1 MRDRVFL
8 KGEIMVRFA
17 TVAAVLAL
25 MAAPLVAQE
34 STEQLRQELEQLR
47 KEVDG
52 LKADRAQYESKE
64 VAGSAKVDAGSMAP
78 EGDSPIMTAL
88 KGTKLSGFVDAGYQ
102 VSFGNGLNGKVA
114 SPAPGL
120 MSTRVF
126 DERANSFYLNAV
138 QLNIERLAT
147 KDMIVGY
154 HFELAA
160 GHDVGIYNN
169 NGSEVGLQEG
179 WLQILAPVGSG
190 IDIRVG
196 KQAYLGGFEVIESKD
211 DFNYSRGLLFGF
223 IQPFTQTG
231 IRASYSFGDQLS
243 ATIGFSNSNNSTVGG
258 GADQYA
264 DNDNQKNVDLQLAFK
279 PTKDA
284 LVQMT
289 ITEGTDKANF
299 GQTTAGKFY
308 IFDIVASYTMDK
320 LIVGLNL
327 DWASANRIVNAV
339 PPPNT
344 VRFPLSGLAL
354 YGKYAWTDAM
364 ASALRW
370 EYFSDGKG
378 AFYGQQSGAGAPVGT
393 DSGTGARVWELT
405 LTQEMKV
412 ANQLI
417 LRVEVRTDNGNNH
430 IMSRDGKTSQGDT
443 TLGFEAIMPF

>member
-1 MRDRVFL
+1 
-8 KGEIMVRFA
+8 MVRFA
-17 TVAAVLAL
+17 TVAAVLAM

-34 STEQLRQELEQLR
+34 STEQLRKELDSLR

-64 VAGSAKVDAGSMAP
+64 VAGSSKVEEGSMAP

-102 VSFGNGLNGKVA
+102 VSFGNGFNGKTA
-114 SPAPGL
+114 SPGGPPNGL
-120 MSTRVF
+120 MATRLF
-126 DERANSFYLNAV
+126 DDRANSFYLNAV

-160 GHDVGIYNN
+160 GHDVGIYDATT
-169 NGSEVGLQEG
+169 GEVGLQEG
-179 WLQILAPVGSG
+179 WLQILVPVGTG
-190 IDIRVG
+190 LDIRVG

-211 DFNYSRGLLFGF
+211 DFNYSRGLLFSF

-231 IRASYSFGDQLS
+231 IRASYNATEQLS
-243 ATIGFSNSNNSTVGG
+243 ATIGFSNSRNTG
-258 GADQYA
+258 DQFA
-264 DNDNQKNVDLQLAFK
+264 DNDNQKDVDLQVAFK

-284 LVQMT
+284 LVQVT
-289 ITEGTDKANF
+289 VTEGTETAAADL
-299 GQTTAGKFY
+299 GQATGGKFY

-320 LIVGLNL
+320 LTMALNV
-327 DWASANRIVNAV
+327 DWASANKLPGRA
-339 PPPNT
+339 
-344 VRFPLSGLAL
+344 PLSGFAL

-364 ASALRW
+364 ATALRF
-370 EYFSDGKG
+370 EYLSDLNG
-378 AFYGQQSGAGAPVGT
+378 AIFFPHSGLGTPTGVDTGSGA
-393 DSGTGARVWELT
+393 RNIELT

-417 LRVEVRTDNGNNH
+417 LRVELRTDNSNQH
-430 IMSRDGKTSQGDT
+430 VMSRDGKEARGDT